1 MMDTLKHQND
11 TSTIMR
17 IPSSL
22 VLITRFEEAGDMRST
37 MRVRT
42 MMKDRMEHATDN
54 FPFWIWSTEATL
66 VSTASKMDPIVIKEK
81 TNMDNH

>member
-1 MMDTLKHQND
+1 
-11 TSTIMR
+11 MR

-66 VSTASKMDPIVIKEK
+66 VSTCTSLAVIMIEAEIILEV
-81 TNMDNH
+81 NH